1 MKELQTVLKKR
12 FAIEFADKT
21 YWKWPLLIRV
31 MPMSTA
37 S

>member
-12 FAIEFADKT
+12 FAIEFADKNLL
-21 YWKWPLLIRV
+21 KRPLLIRV